1 MIKRLKIV
9 SILAVGVWLVHP
21 VFAAESE
28 QVDTLIDINGR
39 EIRAVVEKVFNT
51 RVVFRRISDNEVFDL
66 PLDRLNEATRQRLQE
81 IKRGEGS
88 ERVKGVDPVP
98 TTTASTEWK
107 RLRVVLPNPLDA
119 VAISGLGN
127 FGQEQRAASTH
138 ELRIPEGCWVK
149 VNLKA
154 NQEMLE
160 HFVRFEG
167 KAGRWTFRSE
177 GARLFLS
184 EDDGPEKLVGIT
196 LEEGTGPEAW
206 FAAGSVPF
214 AESLSVE
221 LQEAGQIDRLGTAP
235 ARISAICATNYE
247 LTDPEIA
254 AIAKRNPTALAIDLD
269 YRLMPS
275 LSHFEGASLEACSL
289 EFLNEPVE
297 IENGRAKSY
306 PVDLPSLPGL
316 KYFNNFF
323 TVTPSDYVDTLA
335 RKTPALRTLTV
346 SSSHQ
351 RPTPAWF
358 SGLDRFPQLESLNL
372 SWGSKTDVA
381 ELLKLPALRIFACD
395 NGGVPADGAGFSDF
409 PKLRG
414 LAEYQNNTGGF
425 PADFV
430 SEWAA
435 QGGMGQMVRYEG
447 YRFPDFRHSKMLEV
461 AKLRR
466 NEKQHDPLDAAS
478 LGALD
483 RLWSLRLDRAD
494 QLDIDAI
501 GKLPNAAGIEAL
513 YLYKGD
519 YTDLS
524 PLASLVNLKKL
535 ELAENSGGIE
545 VLDLGIFPR
554 LEHAY
559 IGFFPELTSIVN
571 LDSRPELKYFS
582 LSYCAKVESVGASFT
597 KTKLSGVRLNAVNRF
612 TDLAFLEGSRIRQ
625 LELYR
630 SNGLVEPL
638 GFDLGSPDYVLI
650 HDCANLPARTPGK

>member
-1 MIKRLKIV
+1 MIRHLRILLVFVAGLRLV
-9 SILAVGVWLVHP
+9 DPLTAS
-21 VFAAESE
+21 ESPQLE
-28 QVDTLIDINGR
+28 TLIDINGR
-39 EIRAVVEKVFNT
+39 EIRAEVVKVFNT
-51 RVVFRRISDNEVFDL
+51 RVVFRRVSDSEIFDL
-66 PLDRLNEATRQRLQE
+66 PLDRLNEATRQRLLE
-81 IKRGEGS
+81 IKRGEGGA
-88 ERVKGVDPVP
+88 RVESPP
-98 TTTASTEWK
+98 MASASAEWK

-138 ELRIPEGCWVK
+138 ELRIPEGGWVK

-154 NQEMLE
+154 NHEMLE
-160 HFVRFEG
+160 HFVRFDG

-196 LEEGTGPEAW
+196 LEEGTGPEKW
-206 FAAGSVPF
+206 FAPGSVPF
-214 AESLSVE
+214 AESVSVE

-254 AIAKRNPTALAIDLD
+254 EIAKRNPTALAIDLN
-269 YRLMPS
+269 YQLMPS
-275 LSHFEGASLEACSL
+275 LSHFEGSALEACSL
-289 EFLNEPVE
+289 EFLKEPVE
-297 IENGRAKSY
+297 IEDGRAKSY
-306 PVDLPSLPGL
+306 PVDLPSLPRL

-323 TVTPSDYVDTLA
+323 TVTPNDYAETLA
-335 RKTPALRTLTV
+335 RKTPSLVALTV
-346 SSSHQ
+346 SASHQ

-358 SGLDRFPQLESLNL
+358 SGLDRFSQLESLNL
-372 SWGSKTDVA
+372 SWGAKTDVA
-381 ELLKLPALRIFACD
+381 ELLKLPTLRIFACD

-435 QGGMGQMVRYEG
+435 QGGMERMVEYEG
-447 YRFPDFRHSKMLEV
+447 YRFPDFRHVKMLEV

-494 QLDIDAI
+494 QADIDAI
-501 GKLPNAAGIEAL
+501 GKLPNAAQIEAL
-513 YLYKGD
+513 YLYDGD

-535 ELAENSGGIE
+535 ELAENRGGIE

-554 LEHAY
+554 LEHVY
-559 IGFFPELTSIVN
+559 VGFFPALTAIVN
-571 LDSRPELKYFS
+571 LESRPELKYFS
-582 LSYCAKVESVGASFT
+582 LSYCAKLETVGTSFT

-612 TDLAFLEGSRIRQ
+612 ADLAFLEGSQIRQ
-625 LELYR
+625 LELFR
-630 SNGLVEPL
+630 CNGLAEPL
-638 GFDLGSPDYVLI
+638 GLDLGFPGYVLI
-650 HDCANLPARTPGK
+650 HDCLNLPARTPGK